1 MSLLAA
7 TLLLAPH
14 AALALEADLN
24 PIDQN
29 LIKEGATQPRW
40 LRLLQYERRFDGY
53 ESRVDNPEF
62 FISPD
67 GKTSPELE
75 LKSTIQALQN
85 KALHHAGIT
94 QPAGCAFPAR
104 ARFIRESLKLNV
116 PKVDCPDYDNWRN
129 AIDPVSVTLIFTTA
143 YANNPASMFGH
154 TFLKLN
160 HRQENTTSGAALFD
174 YGVGFSAAV
183 PADDSKGV
191 FYAWKALFGGYPG
204 VFSVSPYYMKITE
217 YASME
222 NRDLWE
228 YELNFTANETSWLIA
243 NLWELFG
250 SAQIDYYFAKENCS
264 FEILALLEAAKLDWS
279 LTTTASIIALPAD
292 TVRILSETP
301 DAIKDVNFR
310 PAARRRYQA
319 ELAALSPDQKN
330 DFKETL
336 KRKELLPTTRTDP
349 RTLGALATY
358 LTYIQQ
364 SPDIGLKPAEHS
376 LLRSVLVARAKLG
389 VGAKIED
396 SITADNRPDIGHKPR
411 RLEIFARRRSTEL
424 PRYGLSL
431 GGGYH
436 NLSEKSAGY
445 EDHLQINYLEGEL
458 EYDPSR
464 KKFYLAK
471 FTLADILS
479 LNPYDSLDA
488 KFSWSI
494 HAGYDT
500 LLRCNYC
507 RAMSLSGGGGFALDV
522 SVFSLPVISYVM
534 LQALVDMNLEKLELS
549 RFGPAVQA
557 GAIIRMSSNHNLSL
571 YLQSTSDLNKGISAV
586 VNDYEAN
593 LRYVFHAQ
601 ENLDL
606 YVNWQEGSAVL
617 FEERR
622 LFSWIAGG
630 KVFF

>member
-7 TLLLAPH
+7 MPLFAPH
-14 AALALEADLN
+14 AALALEAELK
-24 PIDQN
+24 PVDQSI
-29 LIKEGATQPRW
+29 IKEGAVNPRW
-40 LRLLQYERRFDGY
+40 LRLLQYEPDFGGY

-62 FISPD
+62 FISSE

-85 KALHHAGIT
+85 KSLHRAGIT
-94 QPAGCAFPAR
+94 QPVGCAFPAR
-104 ARFIRESLKLNV
+104 ARFIRETLKLAV
-116 PKVDCPDYDNWRN
+116 PEVDCPDYNTWRN

-160 HRQENTTSGAALFD
+160 HRQANTTSGAALFD

-183 PADDSKGV
+183 PADDSKGL

-222 NRDLWE
+222 SRDLWE
-228 YELNFTANETSWLIA
+228 YELNFTPDETNWLIA

-279 LTTTASIIALPAD
+279 LTSTASIIALPAD
-292 TVRILSETP
+292 TVRLLSQTP
-301 DAIKDVNFR
+301 DAIKNINFR

-319 ELAALSPDQKN
+319 ELLALSPDQKN
-330 DFKETL
+330 EFKEAL
-336 KRKELLPTTRTDP
+336 KRKELLSTTRTDP

-389 VGAKIED
+389 VGAKFED
-396 SITADNRPDIGHKPR
+396 SITASNRPDIGHKPR
-411 RLEIFARRRSTEL
+411 RLETFARRRSTQM

-436 NLSEKSAGY
+436 NLSEKSDGY

-464 KKFYLAK
+464 KKLYLAK

-479 LNPYDSLDA
+479 LNPFDLLDA

-500 LLRCNYC
+500 LLRCSYC
-507 RAMSLSGGGGFALDV
+507 RAMSLSGGGGFALDA
-522 SVFSLPVISYVM
+522 SVFSLPVISYIM
-534 LQALVDMNLEKLELS
+534 LQAFMDMNLEKPELS
-549 RFGPAVQA
+549 RFGPGTQV
-557 GAIIRMSSNHNLSL
+557 GAIVRMSSNHNLSL
-571 YLQSTSDLNKGISAV
+571 HLQSTSDLNKGFAAV

-606 YVNWQEGSAVL
+606 YVGWQEGSASL

-622 LFSWIAGG
+622 LFSGLAGA